1 MTASPPRPAAS
12 SAIEGRL
19 GHRCREFGDNHLAV
33 ACPDISNEDLVGAGV
48 KLTAAAATEA
58 TFMAT
63 QPKSTGTAAVATA
76 TPSAACPSSTTATTE
91 PARRGSQAT
100 DEIRKSASNNT
111 AEGYATAGDQ

>member
-48 KLTAAAATEA
+48 KRTAAAATEA
-58 TFMAT
+58 TFVAT

-76 TPSAACPSSTTATTE
+76 TAAGC
-91 PARRGSQAT
+91 
-100 DEIRKSASNNT
+100 
-111 AEGYATAGDQ
+111 ATAGAQEATAATTTIKKAPHCRHCRWCPRRQ